1 MFTFFI
7 LVITATC
14 GKLVTF
20 NFKRNSTSSG
30 SLGSRSSNHQVTQSS
45 QGSGSSQSML
55 SVSSVDSEVV
65 ELQSRLVF
73 ARGISVSF
81 NNHKH
86 LLMKGP
92 LNTNPVQC
100 VNV

>member
-1 MFTFFI
+1 
-7 LVITATC
+7 
-14 GKLVTF
+14 
-20 NFKRNSTSSG
+20 
-30 SLGSRSSNHQVTQSS
+30 
-45 QGSGSSQSML
+45 ML

-100 VNV
+100 VTSSNRMNNWLNKF